1 MHLTSRRDAALSA
14 LSQDARHLTEALE
27 MFAEKTE
34 RQQEELIQTGK
45 TKSSSMPTSPTR
57 NDLPP
62 IRRNDPLIDP
72 LPVSTEKEKFLT
84 RTRPSWLPPKSKKE
98 ERRHLKEFQRMMAH
112 VAEAEKKRAR
122 TQHKTRCERD
132 DAALERTKTW
142 DTHVLPNWRT
152 AIREPKTRDLWW
164 RGIPPQRRGD
174 VWSRAIGNGLGLNTA
189 SYEAALKRA
198 QDVDARLAS
207 MTEEDRERDPLG
219 DIFAKLKVNAS
230 STYPELNIF
239 QPDGP
244 LHESLLDVCK
254 AYVLYRVDANPSAL
268 ASLPSLVALLLINLP
283 AAPAFITLAN
293 ALHRPVPS
301 ALLASPS
308 SPSDPA
314 TLHTSYNLIL
324 TTLQHTLPSLHTHLL
339 SLSHRSSAT
348 STTSSKASSDLSSS
362 DSLPQ
367 TSPLQQ
373 PSWTQPMVELLQP
386 LLHALVFASPRL
398 GLDISSRVWDVVAFE
413 SDAGLVRA
421 AVAVLERL
429 EGRLY
434 GGHWDEACRELGAA
448 GAAGVGEEPY
458 GCWDE
463 KLEHETATDT
473 AAAAAAATTEMW
485 PLGEPDEFLRRM
497 ASLEV

>member
-1 MHLTSRRDAALSA
+1 
-14 LSQDARHLTEALE
+14 
-27 MFAEKTE
+27 
-34 RQQEELIQTGK
+34 
-45 TKSSSMPTSPTR
+45 
-57 NDLPP
+57 
-62 IRRNDPLIDP
+62 
-72 LPVSTEKEKFLT
+72 
-84 RTRPSWLPPKSKKE
+84 
-98 ERRHLKEFQRMMAH
+98 
-112 VAEAEKKRAR
+112 
-122 TQHKTRCERD
+122 
-132 DAALERTKTW
+132 
-142 DTHVLPNWRT
+142 
-152 AIREPKTRDLWW
+152 
-164 RGIPPQRRGD
+164 
-174 VWSRAIGNGLGLNTA
+174 
-189 SYEAALKRA
+189 
-198 QDVDARLAS
+198 

-448 GAAGVGEEPY
+448 AGVGEEPY

-497 ASLEV
+497 ANLEV